1 MFKVVKS
8 LGLFSAEDGSTAKVP
23 KQNDVEDTM
32 EETHALENTDPPE
45 EEILD
50 GSRVKEKKKKK
61 KKGKIWGSLR
71 NISKITGHHHEHKK
85 EKNGKEKEEK
95 GEKDEV
101 WRRRD
106 IKGNRKLSKHRPVSS
121 LSDDGI
127 NPNLLMPPTI
137 VFHDSSDSEDDFTT
151 GNITRSK
158 SEQKLSTI
166 QNEFN
171 GYVTHRK
178 PLSVRKRFLERKQS
192 RQSSAESDQVD
203 TPSSPQPVMD
213 GNATTN
219 SDAEPGD
226 KDKTKILSSSPSKT
240 SLEGSVEH
248 LRMEKE
254 AVDEESEMVKN
265 PPTYYRL
272 EVHLKEGKDLAVR
285 DWSGSSDPYV
295 KFKLGGKV
303 VYKSRIIYQNLNP
316 LWDEHFQVPV
326 RNVNQVLSIAVLDYD
341 VGPVSDDPM
350 GRSKL
355 NLSSLE
361 PGILMEKKF
370 ELHESNTTDYLGYL
384 LMDFKLVSV
393 SEDELQNISSRR
405 KQQTTAKRASLRAS
419 NSKSQLWT
427 SVVTIALLEGKNL
440 IPMDDNGLS
449 DPYVKFKLG
458 GEKFKSKVESKTL
471 SPKWMEQFD
480 LKIYEDQSQIL
491 EISVWDKDVGKDDIM
506 GRGEVDLSTLEP
518 ERTHFLEVELE
529 DNAGVVEL
537 LLTITGTSGEESIS
551 DLGSFVED
559 PNRERE
565 LIKRYS
571 IKNSFR
577 EIKDVGWL
585 QVKVIKAQNLAS
597 ADIGGKSDPFCVVEL
612 VNSRLQTQ
620 TQYKTLNPEWGKV
633 FTFQVKDIHTT
644 LEVTVFDEDKHG
656 SPEFLGKC
664 AIPLLKIRNGEK
676 RFYALKDKKLQGR
689 AKGCILLEMDV
700 IYNDVKAAIR
710 TVNPKEVKYMEQEP
724 KFKISILQKNL
735 SRVTAMVGSVLE
747 VGRFINSCFQW
758 ESKPRTITA
767 FISFL
772 VIVWNFELYMLPIS
786 ILLVFLWK
794 YVEISISEKYNKPQ
808 EEEEYADS
816 DEEEDET
823 SEGKESKSSLADK
836 WHTVERVCQTI
847 QNKLDEVACLGERI
861 KNTFNFTVPWL
872 TWFAILVLF
881 VATVILYFIPVRF
894 LILAWGINKFTKK
907 LRKPHAIP
915 NNELL
920 DFLSRVPSDA
930 QLKSY
935 QELRPELT
943 RVDTPK
949 KRK

>member
-1 MFKVVKS
+1 MHKAGCKN
-8 LGLFSAEDGSTAKVP
+8 LVP
-23 KQNDVEDTM
+23 KQNVVEDKM
-32 EETHALENTDPPE
+32 EETHALENTNPPE

-85 EKNGKEKEEK
+85 EKNGKDKEEK
-95 GEKDEV
+95 EEKDEV

-166 QNEFN
+166 QNDFN

-192 RQSSAESDQVD
+192 RQSSAESDQAD

-823 SEGKESKSSLADK
+823 SEGKNQNKKHKESKSSLADK

>member
-1 MFKVVKS
+1 MHKAGCKN
-8 LGLFSAEDGSTAKVP
+8 LVP

-32 EETHALENTDPPE
+32 EETHALENTDLPE

-85 EKNGKEKEEK
+85 EKNGKDKEEK

-192 RQSSAESDQVD
+192 RQSSAESDQAD

-823 SEGKESKSSLADK
+823 SEGKNQNKKHKESKSSLADK

>member
-1 MFKVVKS
+1 MHKAGCKN
-8 LGLFSAEDGSTAKVP
+8 LVP

-61 KKGKIWGSLR
+61 KKGIWGSLR

-85 EKNGKEKEEK
+85 EKNGKDKEEK
-95 GEKDEV
+95 EEKDEV

-192 RQSSAESDQVD
+192 RQSSAESDQAD

-254 AVDEESEMVKN
+254 AVDKESEMVKN

-823 SEGKESKSSLADK
+823 SEGKNQNKKHKESKSSLADK

>member
-1 MFKVVKS
+1 
-8 LGLFSAEDGSTAKVP
+8 
-23 KQNDVEDTM
+23 M

-61 KKGKIWGSLR
+61 KKGIWGSLR

-85 EKNGKEKEEK
+85 EKNGKDKEEK
-95 GEKDEV
+95 EEKDEV

-192 RQSSAESDQVD
+192 RQSSAESDQAD

-295 KFKLGGKV
+295 KLKLGGKV

-823 SEGKESKSSLADK
+823 SEGKVAKLNPMTAQDLSSF
-836 WHTVERVCQTI
+836 TI
-847 QNKLDEVACLGERI
+847 KHPNVHVYTHLLRNCFF
-861 KNTFNFTVPWL
+861 TF
-872 TWFAILVLF
+872 
-881 VATVILYFIPVRF
+881 
-894 LILAWGINKFTKK
+894 
-907 LRKPHAIP
+907 
-915 NNELL
+915 
-920 DFLSRVPSDA
+920 
-930 QLKSY
+930 
-935 QELRPELT
+935 
-943 RVDTPK
+943 
-949 KRK
+949 

>member
-1 MFKVVKS
+1 MHKAGCKN
-8 LGLFSAEDGSTAKVP
+8 LVP

-61 KKGKIWGSLR
+61 KKGIWGSLR

-85 EKNGKEKEEK
+85 EKNGKDKEEK
-95 GEKDEV
+95 EEKDEV

-192 RQSSAESDQVD
+192 RQSSAESDQAD